1 MGELGV
7 LGKIAESTAR
17 SVEALKKK
25 KPVEALRKEPLY
37 ARAPLS
43 LNAALNKEGPQI
55 IAEVKFHSPSE
66 GVLRPN
72 PSAAEAAQIAHAYA
86 RAGAAAISILTE
98 QDHFKG
104 DPSFLA
110 AARKEL
116 PDTPLLMK
124 DFMIDPYQFEL
135 ARSIGADAVLLIVA
149 LVGKNLKPM
158 LDAAKALDLSVL
170 IEAHDEDEAAAAL
183 AAGDAV
189 VGINNRNLKTLHV
202 DLDVSKRIAPLLK
215 GRTAVAESGLRSRR
229 DILDLAGMGYK
240 GFLVGTSFMKSPY
253 PAVALKTFLS

>member
-7 LGKIAESTAR
+7 LGKIAAGTAER
-17 SVEALKKK
+17 VEALKKSR
-25 KPVEALRKEPLY
+25 PVAALRESPLY
-37 ARAPLS
+37 ARKPLS
-43 LNAALNKEGPQI
+43 LDAALHGDGPRI

-66 GVLRPN
+66 GELRSGASPKA
-72 PSAAEAAQIAHAYA
+72 AAEIAHAYA

-98 QDHFKG
+98 KDHFRG
-104 DPSFLA
+104 DPEFLV

-124 DFMIDPYQFEL
+124 DFMVDPYQFEL
-135 ARSIGADAVLLIVA
+135 ARSIGADAVLLIAA
-149 LVGKNLKPM
+149 LLGSKLSSMTN
-158 LDAAKALDLSVL
+158 AAKAAGLSVL

-189 VGINNRNLKTLHV
+189 VGINNRDLKTLHV
-202 DLDVSKRIAPLLK
+202 DLAVSKRIAPMLK

-229 DILDLAGMGYK
+229 DIDELSHLGYR